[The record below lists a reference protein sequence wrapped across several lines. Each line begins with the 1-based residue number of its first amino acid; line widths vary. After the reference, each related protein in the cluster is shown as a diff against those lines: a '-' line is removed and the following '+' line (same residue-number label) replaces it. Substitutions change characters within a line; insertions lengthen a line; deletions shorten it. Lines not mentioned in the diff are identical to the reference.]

1 MTHKYIFTYINMSG
15 IIMNGIKYMFV
26 NYNND
31 FNKNSLEDKL
41 YFILRGIFWNAIS
54 IETLREANDLNLS
67 LTGRIHFENITDNF
81 KYTNI
86 LYEIDYIKRLQRW
99 LKQINHYYF
108 EFEEAE
114 VNVAINN
121 IAINIDNYMKLDD
134 WWVQFEELRNLIDEQ
149 YANITK

>member
-1 MTHKYIFTYINMSG
+1 MSG

>member
-15 IIMNGIKYMFV
+15 IMMNGIKYMCV
-26 NYNND
+26 NDNND

-67 LTGRIHFENITDNF
+67 LTGRIHFENITDNY
-81 KYTNI
+81 KYTNV

-108 EFEEAE
+108 EFEEPE

>member
-15 IIMNGIKYMFV
+15 IMMNGIKYMYI
-26 NYNND
+26 NDNND

-67 LTGRIHFENITDNF
+67 LTGRIHFENRTDNF